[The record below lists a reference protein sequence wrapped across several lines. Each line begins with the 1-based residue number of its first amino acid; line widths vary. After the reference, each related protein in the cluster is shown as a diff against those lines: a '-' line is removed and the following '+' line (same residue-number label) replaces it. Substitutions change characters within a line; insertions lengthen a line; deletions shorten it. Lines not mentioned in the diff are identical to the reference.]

1 MNMSVTPSE
10 RLPIRLADIDRSSRL
25 RPVDHAQAMLI
36 AASMAESGLRTPIEV
51 RAAPKKSAQPYV
63 LVIGGHRCEAA
74 AILGWETIDAIVLD
88 LTADEAR
95 LREIDENLYR
105 AELNALDQAVFLAER
120 KAIYERLHPETKH
133 GGDRKSDQV
142 AIFGNLIPR
151 FTEEVQDR
159 LGLSE
164 RSVYRILQR
173 ARIADD
179 VRASLAGTKIARSG
193 SELDALARLEPAQQ
207 RAVVG
212 RILADPARAPTV
224 SAALAAL
231 DGARRE
237 APKPAADLQYEALL
251 KAWKAAGS
259 AARERFAAYLQ
270 QSGALAAEED

>member
-1 MNMSVTPSE
+1 MTAAPSE
-10 RLPIRLADIDRSSRL
+10 RMPIRLADIARSSRL
-25 RPVDHAQAMLI
+25 RPVDHAQALLI
-36 AASMAESGLRTPIEV
+36 ASSMGESGLRTPIEV
-51 RAAPKKSAQPYV
+51 RVAPKKSAQPYV

-74 AILGWETIDAIVLD
+74 AILGWETIDAIVVD

-133 GGDRKSDQV
+133 GGDRRSDQA
-142 AIFGNLIPR
+142 AIFGDLVANR
-151 FTEEVQDR
+151 FTDEVKDR

-164 RSVYRILQR
+164 RSVQRILQR

-179 VRASLAGTKIARSG
+179 VRTSLAGTKTARTG

-212 RILADPARAPTV
+212 KILADPVRAPTV
-224 SAALAAL
+224 SAALAAIE
-231 DGARRE
+231 GARRE

-259 AARERFAAYLQ
+259 AARERFTAYLQ
-270 QSGALAAEED
+270 QSGALAAGED